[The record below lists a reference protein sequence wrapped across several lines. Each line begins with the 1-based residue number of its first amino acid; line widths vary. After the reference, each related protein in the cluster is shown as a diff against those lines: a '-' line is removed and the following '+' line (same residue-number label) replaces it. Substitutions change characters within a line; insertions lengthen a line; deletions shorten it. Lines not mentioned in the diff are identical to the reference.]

1 MEDFMKLKN
10 QLCFAVYE
18 TASEFSKL
26 YSSVL
31 QQFGLT
37 YTQYLV
43 LLSLWE
49 NDGVTVKDLGE
60 KLNLGTGTLTPM
72 LARMEAN
79 GWLRKERS
87 KADERKVFINL
98 QEKAQTDKLIIT
110 SKIAETIQSCQI
122 EFEEFNQL
130 MQQLNSLK
138 IKLKERKQPLL
149 NNN

>member
-18 TASEFSKL
+18 TASEFTKL

-31 QQFGLT
+31 QPFGLT

-87 KADERKVFINL
+87 KADERKVLINL

-122 EFEEFNQL
+122 EFEEYNQL
-130 MQQLNSLK
+130 MQQLHSLK

>member
-18 TASEFSKL
+18 TASEFNKF

-31 QQFGLT
+31 QPFGLT

-87 KADERKVFINL
+87 KADERKVLINL

-122 EFEEFNQL
+122 EFEEYNQL
-130 MQQLNSLK
+130 MQQLHSLK